1 MKKKRIFR
9 QDYIPLEKEFKF
21 TRGEIATIVK
31 EDKKTVEIKVAEKT
45 YKLPYR
51 DFIVLT
57 KRDNLQI

>member
-9 QDYIPLEKEFKF
+9 QDYIPLEKEYKF
-21 TRGEIATIVK
+21 NRGEVATIVK
-31 EDKKTVEIKVAEKT
+31 EDKQTVMIEVADKN

-57 KRDNLQI
+57 KRDYS

>member
-9 QDYIPLEKEFKF
+9 QDYIPLEKEYKF
-21 TRGEIATIVK
+21 NRGEVATIVK
-31 EDKKTVEIKVAEKT
+31 EDKQTVMIEVADKN

-57 KRDNLQI
+57 KRDYP

>member
-9 QDYIPLEKEFKF
+9 QDYIPLEKEYKF
-21 TRGEIATIVK
+21 TCGEIATIVK
-31 EDKKTVEIKVAEKT
+31 EDKQTVMIEVADKN

-57 KRDNLQI
+57 KRDYP